1 MSLTSLNFVDYL
13 VLSVLIGSGILAT
26 LRGLTR
32 ELLGLAG
39 WLVAIISARL
49 FQPTTITFLEEY
61 INEDSVVESMGW
73 FLPFVITLLAW
84 FVFANITSP
93 SLKKVT
99 LGNLDRLL
107 GFLFGAM
114 RGVVVVAI
122 IYVGVLVFTESE
134 ESFPDPVLT
143 SASIAPVRITAI
155 IMTGFAPDNFR
166 KQVQKA
172 IPDQDLDDIKK
183 GFSDQT
189 DKGLD
194 QVQDSTEGL
203 IDDAQDGD
211 LRQDEQII
219 LLPDDYGGN

>member
-1 MSLTSLNFVDYL
+1 MSLTALNFVDYTVL
-13 VLSVLIGSGILAT
+13 VVLIGSGILAT

-39 WLVAIISARL
+39 WLVALIAARL
-49 FQPTTITFLEEY
+49 FQPATITFLEEY
-61 INEDSVVESMGW
+61 INEDSVVEIMGW
-73 FLPFVITLLAW
+73 FLPFVIALFAW
-84 FVFANITSP
+84 FVFANVTSP

-107 GFLFGAM
+107 GFLFGAI

-134 ESFPDPVLT
+134 EPFPEPVLT
-143 SASIAPVRITAI
+143 SASIAPVRIMAI
-155 IMTGFAPDNFR
+155 IMTGFAPDDFR
-166 KQVQKA
+166 EQVQRA
-172 IPDQDLDDIKK
+172 IPDQDLDDIKE
-183 GFSDQT
+183 GFSDQA
-189 DKGLD
+189 DEQLD
-194 QVQDSTEGL
+194 QVQDSTEGI

-219 LLPDDYGGN
+219 FLPDDYGDY